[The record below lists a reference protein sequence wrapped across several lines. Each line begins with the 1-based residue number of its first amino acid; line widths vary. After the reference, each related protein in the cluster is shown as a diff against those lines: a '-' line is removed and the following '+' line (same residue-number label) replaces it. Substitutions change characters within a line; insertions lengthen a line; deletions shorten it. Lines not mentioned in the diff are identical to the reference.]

1 MTFKTEVPQRCKLLI
16 LKDKSSMESAV
27 AFHLGKCEAA
37 SNKPEEMKVLMRK
50 LYTQVVESSQG
61 CLTIS

>member
-16 LKDKSSMESAV
+16 LKDKPYTESAV

-37 SNKPEEMKVLMRK
+37 SNKARGNESVDEKVIH
-50 LYTQVVESSQG
+50 TDG
-61 CLTIS
+61 

>member
-16 LKDKSSMESAV
+16 LKNKPYAESTV

-37 SNKPEEMKVLMRK
+37 SNKARGNESVDEK
-50 LYTQVVESSQG
+50 LYTQVVDSQG
-61 CLTIS
+61 CLTVL